1 MRRENGDRLLHY
13 EMGYNARTLEKW
25 HQQGLPK
32 EILVPELFGVA
43 PTPDLFDYMNICS
56 FAMCQFEQYYLPP
69 FPSEIIER
77 REISAVIRDG
87 RGNIMEH
94 RTDGEGSL
102 PLGIEFAIKTQK
114 DYLGRRHRIVGGG
127 GARASDEYLE
137 EIRRTARDQ
146 QDHIVG
152 LWVHG
157 PFAFLRELLGVEGAM
172 TAPYDEPEMV
182 RMMLDDHLQVAMDA
196 GARVADAVHPDCSY
210 VWEDCSGST
219 GPFISPPIFREFCLP
234 WYRKWKRFLL
244 DIDVPWMVMDTDGNP
259 TPLVGLWMEGGVDC
273 ILPWEVNAVDIL
285 EIAEDFPTLNLMGGI
300 YKHVF
305 EPGSLTQVGRFET
318 ADTRREIDIEL
329 ERVVK
334 PLRKRGGYVAGLD
347 HAVHRGV
354 GYRDFEYYCRRL
366 SERYGKA
373 NRSTRFAQLRDPV
386 PRRNPGQEEN
396 P

>member
-1 MRRENGDRLLHY
+1 MSNRELFHATMRRENGDRLLHY

-25 HQQGLPK
+25 YEQGLPR

-43 PTPDLFDYMNICS
+43 PTPDLFDHMNICS

-69 FPSEIIER
+69 FPSQVIEK
-77 REISAVIRDG
+77 REISAIVRDS

-102 PLGIEFAIKTQK
+102 PLGIDFAIKTHA
-114 DYLGRRHRIVGGG
+114 DYLERRPRIRG
-127 GARASDEYLE
+127 GAEERAPEKHLE
-137 EIRRTARDQ
+137 EIRRTVRDQ

-157 PFAFLRELLGVEGAM
+157 PFAFLRELLGTEGAM

-182 RMMLDDHLQVAMDA
+182 RMMLDDHLQVAMEA
-196 GARVADAVHPDCSY
+196 GARVAEAVRPDCSY

-234 WYRKWKRFLL
+234 WYREWKRFLL
-244 DIDVPWMVMDTDGNP
+244 DMGVPWVVMDTDGNP

-285 EIAEDFPTLNLMGGI
+285 EIAAAFPTLNLMGGI
-300 YKHVF
+300 YKHMF

-318 ADTRREIDIEL
+318 KDTRREIDREL
-329 ERVVK
+329 QRVVE

-354 GYRDFEYYCRRL
+354 DYEDFAYYCRRL
-366 SERYGKA
+366 SEGYGKA
-373 NRSTRFAQLRDPV
+373 NRATRFSGKSP
-386 PRRNPGQEEN
+386 
-396 P
+396 